1 MLKHQPL
8 NQTEI
13 IFIEI
18 FQGQSPCQTLQYT
31 KINMDPWSRR
41 AYSLAGRELAGMQ
54 VTVLQS
60 RLKHE
65 LEIEGLAQFW
75 GAQDDQC
82 CLERKQLYRGMV
94 FEG

>member
-1 MLKHQPL
+1 
-8 NQTEI
+8 
-13 IFIEI
+13 
-18 FQGQSPCQTLQYT
+18 
-31 KINMDPWSRR
+31 MDPWSRR

-75 GAQDDQC
+75 GA
-82 CLERKQLYRGMV
+82 
-94 FEG
+94 